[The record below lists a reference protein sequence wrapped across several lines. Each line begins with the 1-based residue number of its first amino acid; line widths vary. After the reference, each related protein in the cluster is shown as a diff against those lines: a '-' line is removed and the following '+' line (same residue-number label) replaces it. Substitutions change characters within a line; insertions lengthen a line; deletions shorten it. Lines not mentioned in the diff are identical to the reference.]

1 MHCKSSSCKSE
12 RLCNLS
18 LLQLL
23 DNQWGFLAAR
33 KAVLSD
39 YFQKNLFVFGTGFLY
54 SLLQTTFSD
63 VD

>member
-1 MHCKSSSCKSE
+1 MRYKPISCKNE

-18 LLQLL
+18 FLQLI

-39 YFQKNLFVFGTGFLY
+39 YFQKYLFVFGTGFLY
-54 SLLQTTFSD
+54 SLLQTTLSD

>member
-1 MHCKSSSCKSE
+1 MRYKPISCKNE
-12 RLCNLS
+12 RLHNLS
-18 LLQLL
+18 FLQLIG
-23 DNQWGFLAAR
+23 NQWGFLVAR

-54 SLLQTTFSD
+54 SLLQTTLSD